1 MIEIQRPVVGDDFF
15 DREEVLHELLETEKN
30 YALVG
35 FRKTGKTSI
44 LLNLKERLENPL
56 VSYTYILFSETEH
69 SFLLKFLN
77 NTLATYLRSRSIEM
91 EYFEDSIE
99 SFNEL
104 ARKAV
109 AVNPKIANLILQIKD
124 HIGKPVSNTLI
135 AMAFDLPERLTRDRF
150 VILLD
155 EFQVLAN
162 FKPRF
167 LDIFRQKLQE
177 QKKTRYIITGSM
189 VGMMKEILEKENA
202 PLFGHFNI
210 IPVGNFDYETARGFV
225 LANMKINELHLN
237 FLLSFTGGHP
247 YYLAVILDRMLDT
260 PVSRSSL
267 LNSIREVL
275 FEPRGQLYI
284 YLKETLEEM
293 FRKRNMSRYFQILKA
308 MSLGNHRTKDICS
321 FVSLPMST
329 IPSYIDVLIFTEL
342 ILRKEDGYYIKDPV
356 LDFWLRS
363 CHRVQES
370 SLLDMKEKLDYFEEK
385 IHELF
390 SSIKSE
396 LGKARESQIREVFSK
411 KGFTVS
417 SGFLEG
423 EEFDLIAS
431 QNNEILLREC
441 KTGNITPK
449 VVINF
454 IRKIEKAERKH
465 KVKKKILF
473 SLFGITEK
481 ARDVCKK
488 EGIEIWNL
496 QRINRERTKA
506 GLSKIRV

>member
-15 DREEVLHELLETEKN
+15 DREEILQELLETEKN

-44 LLNLKERLENPL
+44 LLNLRERINDPL

-77 NTLATYLRSRSIEM
+77 NTLATYLRSESIEI

-104 ARKAV
+104 AGKV
-109 AVNPKIANLILQIKD
+109 VEVKQGVANLILQIKD
-124 HIGKPVSNTLI
+124 HIEKPVSNTLI
-135 AMAFDLPERLTRDRF
+135 AMAFELPERLTGDRF
-150 VILLD
+150 TVLLD
-155 EFQVLAN
+155 EFQVSAN

-167 LDIFRQKLQE
+167 LDIFRQKLLE

-189 VGMMKEILEKENA
+189 IGMMKEILEKENA
-202 PLFGHFNI
+202 PLFGHFEI
-210 IPVGNFDYETARGFV
+210 IPVGNFDYETARRFV
-225 LANMKINELHLN
+225 LDNLKIDELYLN

-247 YYLAVILDRMLDT
+247 YYLAVVLDRLLGK
-260 PVSRSSL
+260 PISRPSL

-275 FEPRGQLYI
+275 FEPKGQLYI

-293 FRKRNMSRYFQILKA
+293 FRRRNMSRYFQILKA
-308 MSLGNHRTKDICS
+308 ISLGKHRTKDICS

-329 IPSYIDVLIFTEL
+329 IPSYMDFLIFTEL
-342 ILRKEDGYYIKDPV
+342 ILRRKDGYHIKDPV

-370 SLLDMKEKLDYFEEK
+370 SLLDMGDKLDYFEGK
-385 IHELF
+385 VHELF

-396 LGKARESQIREVFSK
+396 LGKARESQIREIFIK
-411 KGFTVS
+411 EGFLVS
-417 SGFLEG
+417 SGILDG
-423 EEFDLIAS
+423 EEFDLIAKK
-431 QNNEILLREC
+431 NNKLLIGEC
-441 KTGNITPK
+441 KTGNITAR

-454 IRKIEKAERKH
+454 TRKVRKVERSYG
-465 KVKKKILF
+465 VGKKIFF
-473 SLFGITEK
+473 SLFGITGRAGELC
-481 ARDVCKK
+481 RK
-488 EGIEIWNL
+488 EGIEVWDL
-496 QRINRERTKA
+496 RRINGERTRM
-506 GLSKIRV
+506 GLIKIRF